1 MLEKSANGLEI
12 DCGAFI
18 ACGQIN
24 LSRQSIWINK
34 LATEKATF
42 ISVIGEQNL
51 NRVGEREKR
60 GKNRSKQFDAIFV
73 TRVRRKIPLYRV
85 DTQCIP
91 LIAIIWVGPR
101 PAKIRCAHVPGKLY
115 QFH

>member
-1 MLEKSANGLEI
+1 MESGHGKKEGKREDQGKEEI
-12 DCGAFI
+12 
-18 ACGQIN
+18 
-24 LSRQSIWINK
+24 K
-34 LATEKATF
+34 KKATF

-51 NRVGEREKR
+51 NRVGKREKR